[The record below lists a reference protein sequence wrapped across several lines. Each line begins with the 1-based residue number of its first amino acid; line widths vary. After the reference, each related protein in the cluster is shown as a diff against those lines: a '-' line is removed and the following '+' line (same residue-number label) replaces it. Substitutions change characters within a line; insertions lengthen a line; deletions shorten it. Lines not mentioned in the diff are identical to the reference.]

1 VEGFLKTLCHNFLN
15 VEGSGKQSVNSVE
28 LDPPRPIL
36 LSRREAS
43 ILRGTQ
49 SILKRWCFDLSWPQ
63 SESGDQTIDQDA
75 YEQFLV
81 HSVPH
86 VVSDKLLA
94 GDELRNFL
102 KEYAAESETDD
113 VLPALRSETQ
123 GGDQDHLT
131 WHKALRWC
139 PKGLLGLVNSRAC
152 RGAIMFNDSLSI
164 EQCERLMVQLA
175 ETAFPFQCAHGRPSL
190 VPLPGTSEC
199 SFGQGRQRDVD
210 WGRSGSML
218 ASLGVEGSDNVGWK

>member
-1 VEGFLKTLCHNFLN
+1 V
-15 VEGSGKQSVNSVE
+15 
-28 LDPPRPIL
+28 
-36 LSRREAS
+36 
-43 ILRGTQ
+43 
-49 SILKRWCFDLSWPQ
+49 
-63 SESGDQTIDQDA
+63 
-75 YEQFLV
+75 
-81 HSVPH
+81 
-86 VVSDKLLA
+86 

-123 GGDQDHLT
+123 GGDQDHPT

-152 RGAIMFNDSLSI
+152 RGSTFICAKRTPADALEGAIMFNDSLSI

-175 ETAFPFQCAHGRPSL
+175 ETAFPFQCAHGRSAPRSGTGAHRSSTDVNVLFVVCRPSL
-190 VPLPGTSEC
+190 VPLTGTSEC